1 MVTNVEDES
10 FLRRRQERVKLL
22 RAGFSGK
29 EIEALYVILNHVEVI
44 GVNWHDLSIKFDRDC
59 AAALTNE
66 ELDRIM
72 DRMPCYRCHPLIK
85 TLDIVFCE
93 RCWERARYG
102 KAGARYGF
110 L

>member
-1 MVTNVEDES
+1 M
-10 FLRRRQERVKLL
+10 
-22 RAGFSGK
+22 
-29 EIEALYVILNHVEVI
+29 I
-44 GVNWHDLSIKFDRDC
+44 
-59 AAALTNE
+59 TNE

-85 TLDIVFCE
+85 TLDIIFCE

-102 KAGARYGF
+102 KAGALHGF